1 MEPLAEQVE
10 SLRSTNNLTGAERG
24 TLAEALL
31 AVATPSG
38 PERVTQVLDWLLT
51 PVKNRWYSVETG
63 QVLPLVANLAT
74 PESFVA
80 QQQEQEQLSNVHWD
94 LFHDMQLLERC
105 MRRCLP
111 GGSAQAVQ
119 KVVQEAPSAQGEQQ
133 QQQKQQQF
141 VCLISEHI
149 EWSILLATEMHRLV
163 RQIFTPRLQSQM
175 ASVHLAESLRPS
187 WEEYA
192 ASLKPGKLKEFA
204 LEQGQNEIMTQLKV
218 VSVRNWLR
226 VLRDAS
232 LNIINLVSLHASE
245 MMYSNPSI
253 AEKVQT
259 VISADLETQRDDQ
272 VRAMILLFVRPVLS
286 RCPAQ
291 FRQIWFQALVAPI
304 LPDLCRR
311 VELGWTTAGT
321 NKVSSSS
328 VTTSSEALDTSSDV
342 STYATLVAE
351 AYSERSLRE
360 ISRELGSILE
370 LIVAPDGTLGRRTK
384 TASTSDTD
392 KDAIAGGK
400 HLIDWMCSQRDV
412 QIAQIAIQAGTL
424 AMKIDDLE
432 TVSKAILFCRGLVA
446 AASVQDPRIG
456 EGLAESC
463 GGEIVFAAVTAL
475 SKSLNSSLQAEL
487 LCLIC
492 EVLTKHA
499 RTTKSVVH
507 AMLCI
512 PGITENVLVNTL
524 EEISKC
530 RSDKKAIGLVKKL
543 LLLGEELKI
552 LATGDTKKTI
562 SAIQIPTNS
571 KRRQGGGVSV
581 GNPGNNDPTTSWTEN
596 EVHAGFQLFSQ

>member
-1 MEPLAEQVE
+1 MAEQVE
-10 SLRSTNNLTGAERG
+10 SLRSAGNLTGAERG

-51 PVKNRWYSVETG
+51 PVKSRWYSVENG
-63 QVLPLVANLAT
+63 AVLPLMANLIT
-74 PESFVA
+74 PEAFVA

-94 LFHDMQLLERC
+94 LFHDVQLLERC

-111 GGSAQAVQ
+111 GGSAQ
-119 KVVQEAPSAQGEQQ
+119 KVVQEAPGEQQ
-133 QQQKQQQF
+133 QQQRQQQDS

-149 EWSILLATEMHRLV
+149 EWAILLAMEMHRLV
-163 RQIFTPRLQSQM
+163 RRIFTPNLQSQM
-175 ASVHLAESLRPS
+175 VSAHLAESLQPS

-204 LEQGQNEIMTQLKV
+204 LEQAENQIVTQLKV
-218 VSVRNWLR
+218 VSVRDWLR

-232 LNIINLVSLHASE
+232 LNIINLVLLHASE
-245 MMYSNPSI
+245 MTYSNPSI
-253 AEKVQT
+253 AEKMQT
-259 VISADLETQRDDQ
+259 VISADLESQRDDQ
-272 VRAMILLFVRPVLS
+272 VRTMLLLFVRPVLS

-311 VELGWTTAGT
+311 VEAGWTAAGT
-321 NKVSSSS
+321 NKAHPSTPG
-328 VTTSSEALDTSSDV
+328 TTTSEALDASSDV
-342 STYATLVAE
+342 STYAKLVAE
-351 AYSERSLRE
+351 AYSERTLRE

-384 TASTSDTD
+384 NMSTTDTE
-392 KDAIAGGK
+392 KDAVAGGK
-400 HLIDWMCSQRDV
+400 HLIDWMCSQSDV

-424 AMKIDDLE
+424 ALKIDDLE
-432 TVSKAILFCRGLVA
+432 TVSKAILFCRGLIA
-446 AASVQDPRIG
+446 AASAQDPRIG
-456 EGLAESC
+456 DGLAESC
-463 GGEIVFAAVTAL
+463 GGEIVFAAVAAL

-487 LCLIC
+487 LSLIY

-499 RTTKSVVH
+499 RTTKSVPH

-512 PGITENVLVNTL
+512 PGITESVLVNTL
-524 EEISKC
+524 DEISKC
-530 RSDKKAIGLVKKL
+530 RSDKKATGLVKNL
-543 LLLGEELKI
+543 LLSIPGEELKI
-552 LATGDTKKTI
+552 LATGDNKKTI

-571 KRRQGGGVSV
+571 KRRQSDGRNSG
-581 GNPGNNDPTTSWTEN
+581 TSWTEN
-596 EVHAGFQLFSQ
+596 EVHAGFQLFQ